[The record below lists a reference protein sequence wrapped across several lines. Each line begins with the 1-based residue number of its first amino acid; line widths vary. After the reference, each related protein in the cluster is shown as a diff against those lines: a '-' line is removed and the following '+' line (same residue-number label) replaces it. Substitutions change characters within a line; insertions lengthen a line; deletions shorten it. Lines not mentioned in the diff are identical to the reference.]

1 MLDWEKGRVVFLE
14 ALEGVVVVWIFELDW
29 VDGREKKLE
38 KFFVL
43 KFISLM

>member
-1 MLDWEKGRVVFLE
+1 MLDWEKGWVVFLE
-14 ALEGVVVVWIFELDW
+14 ALEGVVVVWILEFDW
-29 VDGREKKLE
+29 VDSREKKLE